1 MNFMKYKLYFFV
13 FSLVIILPG
22 LYYLFTSG
30 LKLGIDF
37 TGGAILEYKLES
49 RVDNEELKKVISDQG
64 VEVAHVTNSGEN
76 TYVIKTKPLEQEK
89 ITQIKN
95 SLAEKF
101 GNVEERRVENVGP
114 VIGNELKIK
123 AL

>member
-1 MNFMKYKLYFFV
+1 MKYKLYFFV

-49 RVDNEELKKVISDQG
+49 RVDNEELKKIISDQG
-64 VEVAHVTNSGEN
+64 VEVAHVTDSGEN

-89 ITQIKN
+89 ITQIKMSTQKLMIPN
-95 SLAEKF
+95 RF
-101 GNVEERRVENVGP
+101 
-114 VIGNELKIK
+114 
-123 AL
+123 